1 MKILGASV
9 LIAESMTMGFAI
21 LIVMK
26 DQSQA
31 AIIYGCVISFLLFVA
46 AGLVRRPGGF
56 VFGSIMQ
63 VVMISFGFV
72 EPYFFIIGVVFVGL
86 WVSAIVVGR
95 KGEAARAALLAAGP
109 KKPE

>member
-21 LIVMK
+21 LLAMK
-26 DQSQA
+26 DATDAQL
-31 AIIYGCVISFLLFVA
+31 IYGCAVSFLLFVS

-56 VFGSIMQ
+56 VIGWVMQ
-63 VVMISFGFV
+63 IAMIGYGFV
-72 EPYFFIIGVVFVGL
+72 VPSFFIIGAVLIGL
-86 WVSAIVVGR
+86 WIAAIVVGR

-109 KKPE
+109 KKP

>member
-21 LIVMK
+21 LLAMR
-26 DQSQA
+26 DASNA
-31 AIIYGCVISFLLFVA
+31 AIIYGCVVSFLLFVA

-56 VFGSIMQ
+56 VIGSLMQ
-63 VVMISFGFV
+63 VAMIAFGFIL
-72 EPYFFIIGVVFVGL
+72 PSFFIIGAVLIGL
-86 WVSAIVVGR
+86 WVAAIVVGR

-109 KKPE
+109 KKP